1 MLLPRERVR
10 FVFPNVS
17 ISRDEVELSSLI
29 HVVLYLNLTTAA
41 KNAFTPVHLTSNTS
55 TSLFCFT
62 TKCIFKHCYSI
73 KHVNTHIMPTNKV
86 SASPLLF

>member
-17 ISRDEVELSSLI
+17 ISRDEVVLSSLI
-29 HVVLYLNLTTAA
+29 HVVLYLNVTTAT

-62 TKCIFKHCYSI
+62 TKCISKHCYSI
-73 KHVNTHIMPTNKV
+73 KHVSTHIMPTNKV
-86 SASPLLF
+86 FASPLLF

>member
-1 MLLPRERVR
+1 MLLPRERVS

-29 HVVLYLNLTTAA
+29 HVLYLNLTTAA
-41 KNAFTPVHLTSNTS
+41 KNAFTPVHLASNTS

-86 SASPLLF
+86 FASPLLF

>member
-17 ISRDEVELSSLI
+17 ISRDEVVLSSLI
-29 HVVLYLNLTTAA
+29 HVVLYLNVTTAT

-62 TKCIFKHCYSI
+62 TKCISKHCYSI
-73 KHVNTHIMPTNKV
+73 KHVNTHIMLTNKV
-86 SASPLLF
+86 FASPLLF